1 MVTEVKR
8 TRCSMLSA
16 PWSKGRPKHSD
27 SPSTRTVLG
36 SGSIDSERIRI
47 LLSLSTQLPGSNK
60 RSGKCPGQ
68 VLCGYG
74 IGWGW
79 EAGGGISLTSGG
91 GRGNEQHDHT
101 PCPWLC
107 LHSGAGGDCWG
118 STYLFPHRLDYSS
131 LQGHL
136 AQRGGSS

>member
-60 RSGKCPGQ
+60 RLEKIFRHEGKDSGKDVQDQQ
-68 VLCGYG
+68 VL
-74 IGWGW
+74 
-79 EAGGGISLTSGG
+79 L
-91 GRGNEQHDHT
+91 
-101 PCPWLC
+101 
-107 LHSGAGGDCWG
+107 
-118 STYLFPHRLDYSS
+118 
-131 LQGHL
+131 
-136 AQRGGSS
+136 